1 MKLVSALKKMCEH
14 CYLTRKG
21 KKVYVKCK
29 INPRHKQRQGSGFS
43 SIASNQTLPMRL
55 YFNDSKNYYLDLNE
69 FMMKLPY
76 M

>member
-29 INPRHKQRQGSGFS
+29 INPRHKQR
-43 SIASNQTLPMRL
+43 
-55 YFNDSKNYYLDLNE
+55 
-69 FMMKLPY
+69 
-76 M
+76 